1 MLKPISRPLAMFG
14 AIALYSAGAYFAGA
28 SSAMAQT
35 VGIAAVVRNDVKLST
50 AAKPVLHP
58 AVVRDRVSLGNDIVT
73 GAASMT
79 QLLLL
84 DQTSFSVG
92 AKARVRID
100 RFVYDPSQ
108 RASSVAATVAK
119 GAFRFMSSPSLHARP
134 GQSAIRTPVA
144 SIGIR
149 GTIVEGVV
157 GKDAIE
163 IARREAAITGA
174 FNADEETATLVVLRG
189 PGRNAQGQTVQGAI
203 DVSANGVTI
212 PLEEGGLAV
221 FIPGPNQPPIGPFR
235 ISSAGL
241 SRLHEMLRLPPLRGD
256 KQLRVPGPVTD
267 RQLELPDFGRQ
278 DGQFDPVGTP

>member
-1 MLKPISRPLAMFG
+1 MLKPFSRPLAVLG
-14 AIALYSAGAYFAGA
+14 AIVLFSTGAGA
-28 SSAMAQT
+28 AMAQT
-35 VGIAAVVRNDVKLST
+35 VGIASVVRNDVRLTT

-58 AVVRDRVSLGNDIVT
+58 AVVRERVSLGNDIVT
-73 GAASMT
+73 GTASMT

-134 GQSAIRTPVA
+134 GQSVIRTPVA

-157 GKDAIE
+157 GTDAIG

-174 FNADEETATLVVLRG
+174 FNADEETATLIVLRG

-203 DVSANGVTI
+203 DVTANGVTI

-241 SRLHEMLRLPPLRGD
+241 GRLHLLLRLPPLRRD
-256 KQLRVPGPVTD
+256 KNQRVPDPATD
-267 RQLELPDFGRQ
+267 RQFEVPDPQG
-278 DGQFDPVGTP
+278 GCKGPKC

>member
-1 MLKPISRPLAMFG
+1 MKSVSHPVALIA
-14 AIALYSAGAYFAGA
+14 AIFMSTTGSTVAF
-28 SSAMAQT
+28 AQT
-35 VGIAAVVRNDVKLST
+35 VGIAAVVRNDVRLTT
-50 AAKPVLHP
+50 AAKPVLHR
-58 AVVRDRVSLGNDIVT
+58 AVVRERVSLGNDIVT
-73 GAASMT
+73 GVASMT

-100 RFVYDPSQ
+100 RFVYDPSR

-157 GKDAIE
+157 GQESIG
-163 IARREAAITGA
+163 IVRGEAGVTGA
-174 FNADEETATLVVLRG
+174 FTADEETASLIVLRG
-189 PGRNAQGQTVQGAI
+189 PGRNAQGKSVQGAI
-203 DVSANGVTI
+203 DVAANGVTI
-212 PLEEGGLAV
+212 ALEEGGLAV

-235 ISSAGL
+235 ISDAGL
-241 SRLHEMLRLPPLRGD
+241 ARIHAMLRLPLRRTE
-256 KQLRVPGPVTD
+256 KELRAMDPATDREFSVPG
-267 RQLELPDFGRQ
+267 RLPN
-278 DGQFDPVGTP
+278 GQGDPIPPRP

>member
-1 MLKPISRPLAMFG
+1 VIKPFSCPLAMVT
-14 AIALYSAGAYFAGA
+14 AILLTATSGGSAL
-28 SSAMAQT
+28 AQT
-35 VGIAAVVRNDVKLST
+35 VGIAAVVRNNVQLT
-50 AAKPVLHP
+50 TTAKPALHP
-58 AVVRDRVSLGNDIVT
+58 AVVRERVSLGNDIVT

-84 DQTSFSVG
+84 DQTSFTVG

-100 RFVYDPSQ
+100 RFVYDPGQ

-157 GKDAIE
+157 GKDAIG
-163 IARREAAITGA
+163 IARREAAISANFTP
-174 FNADEETATLVVLRG
+174 DEETATLIVLRG
-189 PGRNAQGQTVQGAI
+189 PGRNAQGQIVQGAI

-221 FIPGPNQPPIGPFR
+221 FIPGPNQAPIGPFR
-235 ISSAGL
+235 ISTPGL
-241 SRLHEMLRLPPLRGD
+241 GRMQVMLRPLPEHGDHARRIPDPL
-256 KQLRVPGPVTD
+256 TD
-267 RQLELPDFGRQ
+267 RQFEASDRCG
-278 DGQFDPVGTP
+278 GQNC

>member
-1 MLKPISRPLAMFG
+1 MLKPISH
-14 AIALYSAGAYFAGA
+14 SAGLLAAILLMTTA
-28 SSAMAQT
+28 SDTAAAQT
-35 VGIAAVVRNDVKLST
+35 VGIAAVVRNDVRLTT

-58 AVVRDRVSLGNDIVT
+58 AVARERVSLGNDIVT
-73 GAASMT
+73 GTASMT

-134 GQSAIRTPVA
+134 GQSSIRTPVA

-157 GKDAIE
+157 GKDAIG
-163 IARREAAITGA
+163 IARREGAITGA
-174 FNADEETATLVVLRG
+174 FTADEETATLIVLRG
-189 PGRNAQGQTVQGAI
+189 PGRNAQGQIVQGAI
-203 DVSANGVTI
+203 DVTANGVTI

-221 FIPGPNQPPIGPFR
+221 FIPGPDQAPIGPFR
-235 ISSAGL
+235 ISDRGL
-241 SRLHEMLRLPPLRGD
+241 GRLQLLLRLLPARGD
-256 KQLRVPGPVTD
+256 RMKRIPDPLTD
-267 RQLELPDFGRQ
+267 RQFEEIRRGQ
-278 DGQFDPVGTP
+278 DGCSGTQC

>member
-1 MLKPISRPLAMFG
+1 MKPLSRPVAFLG
-14 AIALYSAGAYFAGA
+14 AIFLTTAVNGTAI
-28 SSAMAQT
+28 AQT
-35 VGIAAVVRNDVKLST
+35 VGITAVVRNNVQLTT

-58 AVVRDRVSLGNDIVT
+58 AVVRERVSLGNDVVT

-134 GQSAIRTPVA
+134 GQSSIRTPVA

-157 GKDAIE
+157 GADAIG
-163 IARREAAITGA
+163 IARREAAITED
-174 FNADEETATLVVLRG
+174 FTPDEETATLIVLRG
-189 PGRNAQGQTVQGAI
+189 PGRNAQGQIVQGAI
-203 DVSANGVTI
+203 DVTANGVTI

-221 FIPGPNQPPIGPFR
+221 FIPGPNLPPIGPFR
-235 ISSAGL
+235 ISDRGL
-241 SRLHEMLRLPPLRGD
+241 GQLQLMLRLLPLHGELIKRIPD
-256 KQLRVPGPVTD
+256 PVTD
-267 RQLELPDFGRQ
+267 RQFEETPRCN
-278 DGQFDPVGTP
+278 GQSPVC